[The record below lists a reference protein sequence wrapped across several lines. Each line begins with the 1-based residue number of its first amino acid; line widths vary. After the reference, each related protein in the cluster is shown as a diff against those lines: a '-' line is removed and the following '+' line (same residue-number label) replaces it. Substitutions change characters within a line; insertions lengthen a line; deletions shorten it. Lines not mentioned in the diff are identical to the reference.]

1 MTTSFITLGSLR
13 SSSRE
18 GRSLTLDYGGPRVA
32 ITVLTD
38 RLIRVRLAP
47 DGAFAA
53 RRSWAVARADE
64 QFGEATFEIEESGW
78 ELLLRTA
85 SLIVRI
91 DRDSGSL
98 SFADMQGQSFCA
110 DEAGMQWGRTESG
123 PRVVTCAEQNEVGE
137 HFFAFGERPP
147 A

>member
-1 MTTSFITLGSLR
+1 MPIEYVLTEVSGMTTSFNSLGALR
-13 SSSRE
+13 SSTRD

-32 ITVLTD
+32 ITVLND

-53 RRSWAVARADE
+53 RPSWAVARADE
-64 QFGEATFEIEESGW
+64 KFGEATFEIEESGW

-110 DEAGMQWGRTESG
+110 DEAGMQWDRTES
-123 PRVVTCAEQNEVGE
+123 A
-137 HFFAFGERPP
+137 
-147 A
+147 